1 MATAKQEILKSAIR
15 LEEDGR
21 AFYRDAAAGASS
33 GLARRMFE
41 SLVTDETDH
50 IRWIEKLYPGAQS
63 VKEANQRLYA
73 RLKKIFAEAPEEVRR
88 EARLTENDIKAI
100 ELAIGME
107 LKSIEAYETWGRES
121 DDEQVKKL
129 CGTLAGIERF
139 HRDVLQNSKEY
150 LDRTEDWFTQDEHW
164 SFDGG

>member
-21 AFYRDAAAGASS
+21 AFYRNAAAGAAS

-41 SLVTDETDH
+41 SLAADETDH
-50 IRWIEKLYPGAQS
+50 IRWIEKLYPDVQS
-63 VKEANQRLYA
+63 VKEANQHLYA

-88 EARLTENDIKAI
+88 EAGLTESDIEAI
-100 ELAIGME
+100 EGAIGME

-121 DDEQVKKL
+121 DDGQVKKL
-129 CGTLAGIERF
+129 CETLTGIERF
-139 HRDVLQNSKEY
+139 HRDLLQNSKEY
-150 LDRTEDWFTQDEHW
+150 LDRTEDWFTQEENW